1 MGGARF
7 FLLSIIGDSCTNC
20 TLCRANHN
28 VNVTCGSKAWDA
40 GPSPHPLQYWPPFN
54 PLTTLTAGSC
64 VWAQGGRRF
73 TKRHHHT
80 QTRARARTRSKH
92 GSCRQI
98 DSNTDKQPD
107 THHITNGGDV
117 SDSHLVYSVPLTA
130 IFIKIRGRRRRENK
144 LIRSRSWRPDCNPER
159 QRATAATQ
167 STMRAPARSW
177 GSACAQRRLGFIV
190 THILIHSRAEK
201 RRHMSGRRTD
211 QVPGSRLLATAR
223 KLAAREHQ
231 EAPPTFCKFQNWLA
245 QIYSV

>member
-1 MGGARF
+1 MSTLRVAAR
-7 FLLSIIGDSCTNC
+7 LGMQGRLRILYSTDHRSIP
-20 TLCRANHN
+20 
-28 VNVTCGSKAWDA
+28 WP
-40 GPSPHPLQYWPPFN
+40 PSPLEAASGRKEGGGSPKDI
-54 PLTTLTAGSC
+54 TT
-64 VWAQGGRRF
+64 
-73 TKRHHHT
+73 H
-80 QTRARARTRSKH
+80 TRARARTRSKH

-159 QRATAATQ
+159 QKATAATQ